1 MTTQTD
7 DELMAKAAGLAKAI
21 APQRDLW
28 PGIEAAIGKSVTG
41 DTTTG
46 RAGRHSWTPWF
57 AQAAAVLLLVGGSS
71 FVTYTLMDRQPVVI
85 ERPVAGGLV
94 LEQASFGGQYE
105 LSTGYKLA
113 RTNLQT
119 QMQRELEKLS
129 PEARAGVEQNL
140 AVIRNAIAEINA
152 ALEQEPGNAL
162 LQEQL
167 LKTYREELAVM
178 RKVGGLT
185 QDVMSRNDI

>member
-1 MTTQTD
+1 MTTKTD

-21 APQRDLW
+21 APERDLW
-28 PGIEAAIGKSVTG
+28 PGIEAAIGK
-41 DTTTG
+41 
-46 RAGRHSWTPWF
+46 RERRSWTPYF

-71 FVTYTLMDRQPVVI
+71 FVTYTVMDKEPVII
-85 ERPVAGGLV
+85 ERPVESGLV

-105 LSTGYKLA
+105 LSSGYKLA
-113 RTNLQT
+113 RTNLQA
-119 QMQRELEKLS
+119 QMERELEKLS
-129 PEARAGVEQNL
+129 PAARAGVEQNL
-140 AVIRNAIAEINA
+140 AVIRHAIAEINT

-162 LQEQL
+162 LQELL